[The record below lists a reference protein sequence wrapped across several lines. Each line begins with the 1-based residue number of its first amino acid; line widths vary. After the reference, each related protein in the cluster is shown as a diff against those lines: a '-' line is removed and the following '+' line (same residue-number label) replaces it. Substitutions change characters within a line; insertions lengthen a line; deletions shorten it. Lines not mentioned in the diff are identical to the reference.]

1 MSDETFA
8 GRLLDWYA
16 KHGRRLPWRG
26 ITDPYA
32 VLVSEYMAQ
41 QTRVETVIPYYL
53 RWMEQFPTVQALA
66 DAPQEAVLKAWEG
79 LGYYARARNLHKAAR
94 AIVTE
99 HDGRIPSSVNELR
112 ALPGIGEYTAAAVAS
127 LVFRADEPAL
137 DGNLRRVLARVTAL
151 EEDAK
156 SPKSMSRL
164 TALARTLLPP
174 GRVGDFNQALM
185 DLSSQVCLPK
195 SPRCAECPLTGFC
208 EAFKQNRQADFP
220 VKAKKAPVPTLT
232 VTAGV
237 LRRGNTVLLTKRP
250 ADGLLG
256 GMWEFPG
263 GKQESGETLAECL
276 ARELR
281 EELDIDVEVGDEV
294 GVFRHAYSH
303 FRVVLHAFECEIT
316 GGEPRPLASDSL
328 EWVPVERLGEYAMGK
343 IDRIIAGEIKLNLC
357 QELL

>member
-1 MSDETFA
+1 MMSDETFA

-16 KHGRRLPWRG
+16 KHGRSLPWRG
-26 ITDPYA
+26 SSDPYA

-99 HDGRIPSSVNELR
+99 HAGQIPSAVDDLR
-112 ALPGIGEYTAAAVAS
+112 ALPGIGDYTAAAVAS
-127 LVFRADEPAL
+127 LAFGADEPAL
-137 DGNLRRVLARVTAL
+137 DGNLRRVLARITAL
-151 EEDAK
+151 EDDAK
-156 SPKSMSRL
+156 SPRGMSRL
-164 TALARTLLPP
+164 TACARALLPL
-174 GRVGDFNQALM
+174 GRAGDFNQALM
-185 DLSSQVCLPK
+185 DLSNQICLPK
-195 SPRCAECPLTGFC
+195 APRCVECPLTAFC

-237 LRRGNTVLLTKRP
+237 LRSGHTVLLTKRP

-263 GKQESGETLAECL
+263 GKQEPGETLPECL

-281 EELDIDVEVGDEV
+281 EELDIEVRVGKEV
-294 GVFRHAYSH
+294 GVFKHAYSH
-303 FRVVLHAFECEIT
+303 FKVVLHAFECEIVS
-316 GGEPRPLASDSL
+316 GLPRPLASDGL
-328 EWVPVERLGEYAMGK
+328 EWVPVDRLGEYAMGK
-343 IDRIIAGEIKLNLC
+343 IDRMIAGKIKDIL
-357 QELL
+357 

>member
-1 MSDETFA
+1 MCDGTFA

-16 KHGRRLPWRG
+16 KHGRSLPWRG
-26 ITDPYA
+26 VTDPYA

-94 AIVTE
+94 AIVAE
-99 HDGRIPSSVNELR
+99 HAGQIPSSVDELR

-127 LVFRADEPAL
+127 LAFGVDEPAL

-164 TALARTLLPP
+164 TALARSLLPP
-174 GRVGDFNQALM
+174 GRAGDFNQALM

-195 SPRCAECPLTGFC
+195 SPRCPECPLTDFC
-208 EAFKQNRQADFP
+208 EAFKTNRQLDFP
-220 VKAKKAPVPTLT
+220 VKVKKAPVPTLT

-237 LRRGNTVLLTKRP
+237 LRRGHTVLLTKRP

-263 GKQESGETLAECL
+263 GKQEPGETLPECL

-281 EELDIDVEVGDEV
+281 EELDIDVAVGEEV

-303 FRVVLHAFECEIT
+303 FRVVLYAFECSVVS
-316 GGEPRPLASDSL
+316 GEPRPLASDGL
-328 EWVPVERLGEYAMGK
+328 DWVPVERLGEYAMGK
-343 IDRIIAGEIKLNLC
+343 IDRMIAGEIKLNLC

>member
-1 MSDETFA
+1 MCDGTFA

-16 KHGRRLPWRG
+16 KHGRSLPWRG
-26 ITDPYA
+26 VTDPYA

-41 QTRVETVIPYYL
+41 QTRVETVIPYYS
-53 RWMEQFPTVQALA
+53 RWMVQFPTVQALA

-79 LGYYARARNLHKAAR
+79 MGYYARARNLHKAAR
-94 AIVTE
+94 AIVTG
-99 HDGRIPSSVNELR
+99 HAGRIPSSVDELR

-127 LVFRADEPAL
+127 LAFGADQVAL

-156 SPKSMSRL
+156 SPRAMAQL
-164 TALARTLLPP
+164 TAFARTLLPP
-174 GRVGDFNQALM
+174 GRAGDFNQALM
-185 DLSSQVCLPK
+185 DLSNQVCLPK

-220 VKAKKAPVPTLT
+220 VKVKKAPVPTLT

-263 GKQESGETLAECL
+263 GKQEPGETLPECL
-276 ARELR
+276 SRELR
-281 EELDIDVEVGDEV
+281 EELDIDVAVGEEM
-294 GVFRHAYSH
+294 GVFKHAYSH
-303 FRVVLHAFECEIT
+303 FRVVLHTFECAIV
-316 GGEPRPLASDSL
+316 GGEPRPLASDGL
-328 EWVPVERLGEYAMGK
+328 EWVPVERLGGFAMGK
-343 IDRIIAGEIKLNLC
+343 IDRMIAGKIKDIL
-357 QELL
+357 

>member
-1 MSDETFA
+1 MMSDETFA

-16 KHGRRLPWRG
+16 KHGRSLPWRG
-26 ITDPYA
+26 SSDPYA

-53 RWMEQFPTVQALA
+53 RWMERFPSMQALA

-94 AIVTE
+94 AILTD
-99 HDGRIPSSVNELR
+99 HSGQIPSSIDELR
-112 ALPGIGEYTAAAVAS
+112 ALPGIGDYTATAVAS
-127 LVFRADEPAL
+127 LAFGADVPAL

-151 EEDAK
+151 EEDPK
-156 SPKSMSRL
+156 SPKAMSRL
-164 TALARTLLPP
+164 TACARALLPP
-174 GRVGDFNQALM
+174 GRAGDFNQALM
-185 DLSSQVCLPK
+185 DLSNQICLPK
-195 SPRCAECPLTGFC
+195 LPHCPECPLTAFC

-237 LRRGNTVLLTKRP
+237 LRSGHTVLLTKRP

-263 GKQESGETLAECL
+263 GKQEPGETLPECL

-281 EELDIDVEVGDEV
+281 EELDIEVRVGKEV
-294 GVFRHAYSH
+294 GVFKHAYSH
-303 FRVVLHAFECEIT
+303 FKVVLHAFECEIVS
-316 GGEPRPLASDSL
+316 GLPRPLASDGL
-328 EWVPVERLGEYAMGK
+328 EWVPVDRLGEYAMGK
-343 IDRIIAGEIKLNLC
+343 IDRMIAGKIKDIL
-357 QELL
+357 

>member
-16 KHGRRLPWRG
+16 KHGRSLPWRG
-26 ITDPYA
+26 VTDPYA

-41 QTRVETVIPYYL
+41 QTRVETVIPYYV
-53 RWMEQFPTVQALA
+53 RWMEQFPTLQALA

-99 HDGRIPSSVNELR
+99 HDGKIPSSLDELR

-127 LVFRADEPAL
+127 LAFGADEPAL
-137 DGNLRRVLARVTAL
+137 DGNLRRVLARVSAL
-151 EEDAK
+151 EEDPK
-156 SPKSMSRL
+156 SPRAMAQL
-164 TALARTLLPP
+164 TARARTLFPP
-174 GRVGDFNQALM
+174 GRAGDFNQALM
-185 DLSSQVCLPK
+185 DLSNQVCLPR
-195 SPRCAECPLTGFC
+195 SPRCPECPLTGFC
-208 EAFKQNRQADFP
+208 EAFRQNRQAEFP
-220 VKAKKAPVPTLT
+220 LKVKKAPVPTLT

-263 GKQESGETLAECL
+263 GKQEPGETLPECL

-281 EELDIDVEVGDEV
+281 EELDIDVAVGDEV

-303 FRVVLHAFECEIT
+303 FRVVLHAFECSIVS
-316 GGEPRPLASDSL
+316 GEPRPLASDGL
-328 EWVPVERLGEYAMGK
+328 EWVPVGRLGEYAMGK
-343 IDRIIAGEIKLNLC
+343 IDRMIAGKLTAS
-357 QELL
+357 